1 MFLRTPLV
9 YLASMGSF
17 NDRLTLFLVAG
28 GAASLGV
35 IGVVRPVTNAL
46 TGAPGATV
54 SISSSTTTSPNSS
67 LPGGTTSTTSPTRVT
82 TPVEDPNDSPPPA
95 PDWGD
100 AIVDL
105 DQRLDAVITR
115 VDTLSGA
122 LDDTADVARDAK
134 SIAKSVSADLATIRD
149 DLAGT
154 IGDITRMKQDV
165 AGALERLTIITDQ
178 VARKLSK
185 MNNDG
190 NYTGPLAPNQI
201 LPQLRPSDIAG
212 DWPLNRTTDYLDASK
227 INVDFGG
234 CYADS
239 RYNTVLSVDPFRRL
253 QCLRLPR

>member
-1 MFLRTPLV
+1 
-9 YLASMGSF
+9 MGSF
-17 NDRLTLFLVAG
+17 NNRLTLFLVVG
-28 GAASLGV
+28 GAASLSV

-46 TGAPGATV
+46 TGAPDATV
-54 SISSSTTTSPNSS
+54 SGSSSTTTSPNTSPPISTSS
-67 LPGGTTSTTSPTRVT
+67 TTTSTPPRVT
-82 TPVEDPNDSPPPA
+82 TPVEDDPKDSPPAA

-100 AIVDL
+100 AIADL
-105 DQRLDAVITR
+105 DQRLDSVITR

-122 LDDTADVARDAK
+122 LDDTADIARGAK

-165 AGALERLTIITDQ
+165 AGALERLTVITDQ

-185 MNNDG
+185 ITNDG
-190 NYTGPLAPNQI
+190 NYTGPLAPGQI
-201 LPQLRPSDIAG
+201 SPQLRPSDIAG
-212 DWPLNRTTDYLDASK
+212 EWPLTRTTDYLDASK

>member
-1 MFLRTPLV
+1 
-9 YLASMGSF
+9 MGSF
-17 NDRLTLFLVAG
+17 NNRLTLFLVVG

-46 TGAPGATV
+46 TGAPNATV
-54 SISSSTTTSPNSS
+54 SGSGSTTTSPNTS
-67 LPGGTTSTTSPTRVT
+67 LPDGTTSTTSPPRVT
-82 TPVEDPNDSPPPA
+82 TPVEDNPKDSPPAA

-100 AIVDL
+100 AIADL
-105 DQRLDAVITR
+105 DQRLDSVITR

-122 LDDTADVARDAK
+122 LDDTADIARDAK

-165 AGALERLTIITDQ
+165 AGALERLTVITDQ

-185 MNNDG
+185 INNDG
-190 NYTGPLAPNQI
+190 NYTGPLAPSQI
-201 LPQLRPSDIAG
+201 SPQLRPSDIAG
-212 DWPLNRTTDYLDASK
+212 EWPLTRTTDYLDASK

>member
-1 MFLRTPLV
+1 
-9 YLASMGSF
+9 MGSF
-17 NDRLTLFLVAG
+17 NNRLTLILVAG

-46 TGAPGATV
+46 TGAPNATV
-54 SISSSTTTSPNSS
+54 SGASSTTTSPTNS
-67 LPGGTTSTTSPTRVT
+67 LPASTTSTSPTRVT

-149 DLAGT
+149 DLALT

-165 AGALERLTIITDQ
+165 AGALERLTVITDQ

-185 MNNDG
+185 INNDG
-190 NYTGPLAPNQI
+190 NYTGPLAPNQMS
-201 LPQLRPSDIAG
+201 PQLRPSDIAG
-212 DWPLNRTTDYLDASK
+212 EWPLNRTTDYLDASK
-227 INVDFGG
+227 ISVDFGG